1 MSIDIIFKI
10 AAIGILTAV
19 ITQILNHNGK
29 NEIATLATL
38 AGLVIVLV
46 MVLGM
51 VSELFDTVKNLF
63 NLY

>member
-1 MSIDIIFKI
+1 MEIGIIFKI
-10 AAIGILTAV
+10 GAIGILTAV
-19 ITQILNHNGK
+19 VNQVLSHYGK
-29 NEIATLATL
+29 NEISTLVTL

>member
-1 MSIDIIFKI
+1 MGVEIIFKI

-19 ITQILNHNGK
+19 ITQILNHTGK
-29 NEIATLATL
+29 SEIATLATL
-38 AGLVIVLV
+38 AGLVVVLV

-51 VSELFDTVKNLF
+51 VSELFDTVKSLF